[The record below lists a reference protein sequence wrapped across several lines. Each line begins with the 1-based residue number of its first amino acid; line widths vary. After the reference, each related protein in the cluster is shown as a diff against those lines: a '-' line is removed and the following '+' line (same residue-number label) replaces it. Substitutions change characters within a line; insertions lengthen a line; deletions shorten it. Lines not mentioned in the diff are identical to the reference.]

1 LRIEDHPAPDGAA
14 AKTPDDGVAVDLK
27 SRTLALPHV

>member
-1 LRIEDHPAPDGAA
+1 LRIEYHPAPDGDA

-27 SRTLALPHV
+27 TRALVTPQS